1 MTPRPTSSSPKRSR
15 RSARDCLP
23 TPSSYRSSSAK
34 RSSGSSCARCCS
46 ATTTSPSATR
56 YRTPPAASRAVRYC
70 VHRVNVSQAAN
81 GDRVAI
87 TGEGEFQVHPKAVEA
102 EGEFTHTDAAGTVIA
117 SGTWTATKLIAYQS
131 YGCGVV
137 EGDPL
142 PPNFCGGKL
151 KMAVVLTPDGTDLQI
166 PAILTV
172 FCIIGPNPPNSH
184 DDESGEGITLVV
196 PGVINFNKLVSGMNV
211 YIQTR

>member
-1 MTPRPTSSSPKRSR
+1 MKGWPVVLL
-15 RSARDCLP
+15 AAVCALFALP
-23 TPSSYRSSSAK
+23 TTA
-34 RSSGSSCARCCS
+34 SGDS
-46 ATTTSPSATR
+46 ATHTFLLEVEVP
-56 YRTPPAASRAVRYC
+56 
-70 VHRVNVSQAAN
+70 NVSQAPN

-102 EGEFTHTDAAGTVIA
+102 EGGFTHTDSAGTVLA
-117 SGTWTATKLIAYQS
+117 AGTWTATNLLAYQS

-142 PPNFCGGKL
+142 PPELCGGQL
-151 KMAVVLTPDGTDLQI
+151 KMAVVLTPDGTSLQI

-184 DDESGEGITLVV
+184 DDMSGEGITLVV
-196 PGVINFNKLVSGMNV
+196 PGIVNFNQIVSGMNV
-211 YIQTR
+211 YVQTS

>member
-1 MTPRPTSSSPKRSR
+1 MKGFTL
-15 RSARDCLP
+15 ALLAAACALVALP
-23 TPSSYRSSSAK
+23 GAA
-34 RSSGSSCARCCS
+34 SGDS
-46 ATTTSPSATR
+46 ATHTYLLVMEEP
-56 YRTPPAASRAVRYC
+56 
-70 VHRVNVSQAAN
+70 NVAQAPN

-102 EGEFTHTDAAGTVIA
+102 EGRFTHTDAAGTVLA
-117 SGTWTATKLIAYQS
+117 AGTWTTTKLLAYQS

-142 PPNFCGGKL
+142 PPDFCGGKL

-184 DDESGEGITLVV
+184 DDLSGEGITLVV
-196 PGVINFNKLVSGMNV
+196 PGIINFNKIVSGMNI
-211 YIQTR
+211 YIQTS

>member
-1 MTPRPTSSSPKRSR
+1 MKGWTVGLL
-15 RSARDCLP
+15 AVACALFVLP
-23 TPSSYRSSSAK
+23 TTA
-34 RSSGSSCARCCS
+34 SGDS
-46 ATTTSPSATR
+46 ATHSFLLVIEVP
-56 YRTPPAASRAVRYC
+56 
-70 VHRVNVSQAAN
+70 NVAQAPN

-117 SGTWTATKLIAYQS
+117 SGTWTATELLAYQS

-142 PPNFCGGKL
+142 PPNFCGGQL
-151 KMAVVLTPDGTDLQI
+151 KMRVVLTPEGTSLQI

-196 PGVINFNKLVSGMNV
+196 PGVVNFNKVVTGMNI
-211 YIQTR
+211 YIQTS

>member
-1 MTPRPTSSSPKRSR
+1 MKGWTVGLLAVACALFASPTT
-15 RSARDCLP
+15 A
-23 TPSSYRSSSAK
+23 
-34 RSSGSSCARCCS
+34 SGDS
-46 ATTTSPSATR
+46 ATHSFQLVMEVP
-56 YRTPPAASRAVRYC
+56 
-70 VHRVNVSQAAN
+70 NVSQAPN

-102 EGEFTHTDAAGTVIA
+102 EGEFTHTDAAGTVLA
-117 SGTWTATKLIAYQS
+117 AGTWTATKLLAYQS

-151 KMAVVLTPDGTDLQI
+151 KMRVVLTPEGTSLQI

-184 DDESGEGITLVV
+184 DDPSGEGITLVV
-196 PGVINFNKLVSGMNV
+196 PGVINFNKHVSGMNI
-211 YIQTR
+211 YIQTS

>member
-1 MTPRPTSSSPKRSR
+1 MKGWTVGLL
-15 RSARDCLP
+15 AVACALFALP
-23 TPSSYRSSSAK
+23 TTA
-34 RSSGSSCARCCS
+34 SGDS
-46 ATTTSPSATR
+46 ATHSFQLVMEVP
-56 YRTPPAASRAVRYC
+56 
-70 VHRVNVSQAAN
+70 NVSQAPN

-87 TGEGEFQVHPKAVEA
+87 TGEGEFQLHPKAVEA
-102 EGEFTHTDAAGTVIA
+102 EGEFTHTDAAGTVLA
-117 SGTWTATKLIAYQS
+117 AGTWTATKLLAYQS

-151 KMAVVLTPDGTDLQI
+151 KMRVVLTPEGTSLQI

-184 DDESGEGITLVV
+184 DDPSGEGITLLV
-196 PGVINFNKLVSGMNV
+196 PGVINFNKLVSGMNI
-211 YIQTR
+211 YIQTS